1 MLEILKE
8 NGADVD
14 AVTKMNDSCLH
25 LAVTRCDVQMISKLI
40 SMGANVNSANKLG
53 DSVLQSACSIGD
65 LSTVQMLVENGAN
78 VNAGNGDEETPLARW
93 QRACSGSFF
102 SLSAVAYYPK
112 ALVCTSHRN

>member
-53 DSVLQSACSIGD
+53 DSVLQSACSQT
-65 LSTVQMLVENGAN
+65 LSTCLCSIP
-78 VNAGNGDEETPLARW
+78 GNL
-93 QRACSGSFF
+93 CSPQKRRPF
-102 SLSAVAYYPK
+102 SSG
-112 ALVCTSHRN
+112 